1 MLKTIV
7 RTGVLL
13 AGFVSPFAHAQ
24 SSVTLYGLIDAG
36 LMFTN
41 NVAKSGQH
49 GALLQATSGNINGSR
64 FGVRGSE
71 DLGNG
76 YRAVFVLENGFN
88 LQNGKL
94 GQDNRLFGRE
104 AYVGIRTPNAGFA
117 ALGRQYDSV
126 VDYVAPLSAESGAF
140 GKSSFAHPYDN
151 DNMADLLRF
160 SNAVKYASP
169 TFSGLQFGGLYAFS
183 NSTGFSANRA
193 WSAGARYAN
202 GPLSLAAGYL
212 QVDGTNSTNTAGA
225 VDTAE
230 SSANGVAG
238 FQLAARVQRVV
249 AGAARYR
256 ADSGSVAFVYSHSQ
270 FEGSQAFGSSNGQV
284 SFDNYEVN
292 GRYRLARHLDLGLAY
307 VFTAGHVTQSAS
319 YGSAPKWQQIDTQ
332 LVYSLSRRT
341 DMYVEGIY
349 QRVSGRRYVAL
360 IDTAG
365 GASGSATQ
373 VVATVGLRTR
383 F

>member
-24 SSVTLYGLIDAG
+24 SAVTLYGLIDAG

-71 DLGNG
+71 DLGSG
-76 YRAVFVLENGFN
+76 YRAVFVLESGFN

-126 VDYVAPLSAESGAF
+126 VDYVAPLSAESGSF

-160 SNAVKYASP
+160 SNAVKYTSP
-169 TFSGLQFGGLYAFS
+169 NFSGLQFGGLYAFS
-183 NSTGFSANRA
+183 NSTGFNANRA

-202 GPLSLAAGYL
+202 GPISLAAGYL

-249 AGAARYR
+249 AGAVRYQ
-256 ADSGSVAFVYSHSQ
+256 AGNGSVAFVYSHSQ

-284 SFDNYEVN
+284 GFDNYEVN

-319 YGSAPKWQQIDTQ
+319 YGSSPKWQQVDTQ

-349 QRVSGRRYVAL
+349 QRVSGHRYVAM

-365 GASGSATQ
+365 GASGSSVQ
-373 VVATVGLRTR
+373 VVATVGVRTR